1 MSSLMF
7 DRVRDRIHLKRM
19 EQQTVVR
26 ADDWEGYYQVIK
38 EFTPRTLPYKI
49 YVNQLWPE
57 WKRLMEFLSEGQSP
71 KRILEIGTGR
81 GGSTYFLTKLGGK
94 GSLIVTVDADPRAK
108 EAVALFGKHRRQ
120 KVHSVIGSSHDP
132 ATVERVASILGGKPV
147 DLLYIDGDHSYDGVK
162 KDFDLYKKF
171 CGPESI
177 VCFHDIIADYGAT
190 KGIQTDIQ
198 TGEVYKFWGELKTQH
213 RHLEIVESFDQNGF
227 GIGVIYLSTLT
238 PPMKESHAV
247 ERGA

>member
-1 MSSLMF
+1 MGTSFML
-7 DRVRDRIHLKRM
+7 DRLRDQRTLRSM
-19 EQQTVVR
+19 ERRTVAGVH
-26 ADDWEGYYQVIK
+26 DWEGYYQTIRD
-38 EFTPRTLPYKI
+38 FTPRTLPYKI

-57 WKRLMEFLSEGQSP
+57 WKRLMEFLAMEHSP

-94 GSLIVTVDADPRAK
+94 GSLIVTVDAEPKAK
-108 EAVALFGKHRRQ
+108 EAVALFRKDRGQ
-120 KVHSVIGSSHDP
+120 KIHSVIGSSHDP
-132 ATVERVASILGGKPV
+132 ATVERVASIVGGKPV

-171 CGPESI
+171 CGPKSI

-190 KGIQTDIQ
+190 KGIESDIK

-213 RHLEIVESFDQNGF
+213 EHLEIVESLDQNGF
-227 GIGVIYLSTLT
+227 GIGVIYF
-238 PPMKESHAV
+238 
-247 ERGA
+247 